1 MCLPGTRVLEEQQ
14 ESFGRFGE
22 TKGLSQL
29 RWFPA
34 DVKSVESAEKQV
46 FSNNVIH
53 DCCGFSFFFS
63 AFFFDV

>member
-14 ESFGRFGE
+14 ESFGTLGE

-29 RWFPA
+29 KWFPA
-34 DVKSVESAEKQV
+34 EVKSVESAEKQV
-46 FSNNVIH
+46 FSDNVVR
-53 DCCGFSFFFS
+53 DFCASFS